1 MLWVRN
7 PTRLS
12 NFLVSADMS
21 FEPVDNLGSLYDGES
36 SYIGNEGLF
45 EHLTLVFEQLLGWY
59 EFA

>member
-21 FEPVDNLGSLYDGES
+21 FEPVDNLGSLHDGES

-45 EHLTLVFEQLLGWY
+45 ERLTLVFEPLLGWY